1 MTGGTDELRLSIA
14 WFETAKPNGPAL
26 GNPETTTWSNFAS
39 IFATWRRE
47 GEKDGLNFVPSRFEM
62 EADGR
67 HVRRQLANVIAR
79 TAVALDIETNG
90 KTGEVPPPLEVAAAR
105 VQALGH
111 AAVLYTSHNHEKAA
125 LRYRIILLLDQEIAP
140 DITAPVFAAKSLDLA
155 GVLDRSKI
163 NSAALFYLPSC
174 PYGALD
180 RHQTIVILGE
190 PVGKWLTDAAAARK
204 AEEERIADEAQKA
217 AAARLA
223 ARIAAGFDPADSL
236 IEKLRSRYDLDAV
249 LTSHGYD
256 KAGSEVP
263 APKLRFR

>member
-26 GNPETTTWSNFAS
+26 GNSETTTWSNFAS

-47 GEKDGLNFVPSRFEM
+47 GEKGGLNFVPSRFEM

-90 KTGEVPPPLEVAAAR
+90 KTGEVPPPPEVAAAR

-125 LRYRIILLLDQEIAP
+125 LRYRIILLLDQEIEP
-140 DITAPVFAAKSLDLA
+140 DITAPVFAAKNLDLGRRLRQVQNQQCGA
-155 GVLDRSKI
+155 VL
-163 NSAALFYLPSC
+163 SAFMSIRRTRPAPD
-174 PYGALD
+174 D
-180 RHQTIVILGE
+180 RHPRRTRRQM
-190 PVGKWLTDAAAARK
+190 
-204 AEEERIADEAQKA
+204 ADG
-217 AAARLA
+217 R
-223 ARIAAGFDPADSL
+223 
-236 IEKLRSRYDLDAV
+236 RSRTQSRRGADRRRS
-249 LTSHGYD
+249 T
-256 KAGSEVP
+256 KGSGS
-263 APKLRFR
+263 ASRGSYCRRL

>member
-26 GNPETTTWSNFAS
+26 GNSETTTWSNFAS

-47 GEKDGLNFVPSRFEM
+47 GEKGGLNFVPSRFEM

-90 KTGEVPPPLEVAAAR
+90 KTGEVPPPPEVAAAR

-125 LRYRIILLLDQEIAP
+125 LRYRIILLLDQEIEP
-140 DITAPVFAAKSLDLA
+140 DITAPVFAAKSLDLGRRLRQVQNQQCGA
-155 GVLDRSKI
+155 VL
-163 NSAALFYLPSC
+163 SAFMS
-174 PYGALD
+174 YGALD

-223 ARIAAGFDPADSL
+223 ARIAAGFDPADSP
-236 IEKLRSRYDLDAV
+236 IEKLRALRPRRRLDV
-249 LTSHGYD
+249 PWLRQGRIQ
-256 KAGSEVP
+256 VP